1 MIEDYLGKTFW
12 YNALI
17 SWHAGYV
24 QIDKIDK
31 IKYPDRSHHENHLQT
46 SERGLKPNIKED
58 MDETS
63 CEKAVLCGVDNCS
76 AGY

>member
-1 MIEDYLGKTFW
+1 MSW
-12 YNALI
+12 Y
-17 SWHAGYV
+17 AGYV

-31 IKYPDRSHHENHLQT
+31 IKNPDSSHNEFKHLFFKET
-46 SERGLKPNIKED
+46 EKINIKED

-63 CEKAVLCGVDNCS
+63 CEKAVLCGVGNCS